1 MASKFNLIARI
12 QRWMDSVPGQTFMNY
27 AYSWGAA
34 IVILGT
40 LFKLTHLPGA
50 NFMLFVGMGTE
61 VLVFFISGFDRPF
74 SKKEEENDLDEE
86 FDEEEEVHTPG
97 STYRGTP
104 GTVIIGGIPTGAA
117 QDAAIA
123 AAAAGQQV
131 VAGIQGAVGIQ
142 GGASPEMQETVEA
155 YVQQM
160 RELTV
165 VLENVAE
172 QLRHVTRDS
181 EEMENLGRTL
191 TAINTIYEMQ
201 LKSISNQMGNIDRV
215 NEQTVKMAA
224 RIEEL
229 NDVYGRMV
237 QALKVNMN
245 PAAGNPA

>member
-1 MASKFNLIARI
+1 MASKINLIARI
-12 QRWMDSVPGQTFMNY
+12 QHWMDSEAGQTFMNY

-40 LFKLTHLPGA
+40 LFKLTHIPGA
-50 NFMLFVGMGTE
+50 NLMLFVGMGTE
-61 VLVFFISGFDRPF
+61 VIVFFISGFDRPF
-74 SKKEEENDLDEE
+74 SGKSDEE
-86 FDEEEEVHTPG
+86 DEEAEDEVKVRAAAPVQ
-97 STYRGTP
+97 
-104 GTVIIGGIPTGAA
+104 GTVIVGG
-117 QDAAIA
+117 
-123 AAAAGQQV
+123 
-131 VAGIQGAVGIQ
+131 
-142 GGASPEMQETVEA
+142 GGAPAPAWSATETPSAISPGMEQASEA

-160 RELTV
+160 RDLTV

-229 NDVYGRMV
+229 NEVYGRMV

-245 PAAGNPA
+245 PGAPGAGI